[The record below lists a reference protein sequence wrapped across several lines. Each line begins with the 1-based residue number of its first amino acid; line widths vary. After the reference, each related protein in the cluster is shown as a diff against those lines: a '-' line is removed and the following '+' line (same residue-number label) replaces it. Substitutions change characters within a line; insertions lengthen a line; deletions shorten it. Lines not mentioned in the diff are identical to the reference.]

1 MYNQAVKIRLL
12 VAIIAIAIFF
22 IGLYFDNYIMR
33 MIVKPI
39 PLFVLI
45 SLIKPNTHYRKF
57 IFIGLI
63 FSVIGDLLLEASPN
77 FFAFG
82 LVSFLLAH
90 VNYIIAFIKR
100 SRQFLLIIVVVLLL
114 YGVGLYW
121 ILFPTLGKMAVPVLL
136 YILVILTMVW
146 RAFAQ
151 RKFNKVAIYALIGS
165 LFFVFSDSLIALN
178 KFYTVLPYS
187 RGVIITTYWTAQFLI
202 FNSAFNIKEED
213 KKT

>member
-1 MYNQAVKIRLL
+1 MYKQAVKIRLL

-22 IGLYFDNYIMR
+22 VGLYLDNYVMR

-77 FFAFG
+77 FFVFG

-90 VNYIIAFIKR
+90 VNYIVAFIKR
-100 SRQFLLIIVVVLLL
+100 SKQPSLIIVIILLL
-114 YGVGLYW
+114 YGAGLYW
-121 ILFPTLGKMAVPVLL
+121 VLFPNLGSMAIPVLVYL
-136 YILVILTMVW
+136 LVILTMVW

-151 RKFNKVAIYALIGS
+151 RKFNVFAIYALVGS

-187 RGVIITTYWTAQFLI
+187 RGVIMTTYWIAQFLI
-202 FNSAFNIKEED
+202 FNSAFNLSGAD
-213 KKT
+213 KKA